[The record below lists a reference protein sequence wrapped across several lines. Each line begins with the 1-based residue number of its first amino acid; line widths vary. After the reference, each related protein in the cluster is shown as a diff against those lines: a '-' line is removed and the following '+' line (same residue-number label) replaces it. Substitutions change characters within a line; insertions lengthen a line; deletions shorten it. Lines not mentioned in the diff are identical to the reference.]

1 MAMGDIYECYE
12 CHNIYRALCAL
23 DTKQCKRGTC
33 LSADVHLYKGTD
45 VVPGK
50 NVNEQLK
57 VKEEKEHH
65 EAMIA
70 FKEAT
75 KEDEEPSGL
84 IFSEVSEVSNDEEKQ
99 QKTFSG
105 GAVFDPEDEFMA
117 ILKDLGLKNKIKS
130 ITAMFYGGDIDSP
143 AWMNRCLKLAGVDK
157 AKRRLAIA
165 TKFGKVPPSLGLA
178 DDEDDEDDEMAEKP
192 KKDKDASPIKLALNQ
207 VKQQK
212 ADELLNVAA
221 EAEIAKYQ
229 AQIDAAKNVKQG
241 VASGSDVLP
250 IPVTDDKGAPM
261 IDAKTGKVVTM
272 EVPRGEAMFYFMNQK
287 RGGNSGEGSF
297 MEKFMLMQQDQMNKM
312 QLLLADSAKKG
323 NDDPKR
329 DAEMKY
335 WQQKSDDERKRN
347 DEYIKNLQAER
358 EKTMATL
365 YDVREK
371 HLTEKLE
378 ENTKTIQ
385 YYASR
390 GPEQF
395 LEELMSKIK
404 LGERMGLTSTDAV
417 KTRGKIQADVAGT
430 ITDEGKE
437 AAKEVRGIAK
447 GLATEIL
454 DAIREERKK
463 NGKKGVEIEP
473 TEEEKQLLYHKLVD
487 KIEAEKDNL
496 IKQKNALDAQRAE
509 LDAEIKKR
517 SNVVS
522 QQAAKPEQIPPT
534 PEPPKSNPAEG
545 IGMVPD
551 EPKKEE
557 PKPEPKPEPKKEP
570 KMESPKVETTATL
583 DGKPIEGEG
592 NVGEH

>member
-12 CHNIYRALCAL
+12 CHNIYRALCTL

-45 VVPGK
+45 VVAGK
-50 NVNEQLK
+50 NINEQLK
-57 VKEEKEHH
+57 VKEDKEHH

-70 FKEAT
+70 YKEAN
-75 KEDEEPSGL
+75 KGDEEQSGI
-84 IFSEVSEVSNDEEKQ
+84 IFSEVSEVANDEEKQ

-165 TKFGKVPPSLGLA
+165 TKFGKVPPSLGLG
-178 DDEDDEDDEMAEKP
+178 DDEEDEDDEMSEKP
-192 KKDKDASPIKLALNQ
+192 KKDKGASPIKDAMNQ

-212 ADELLNVAA
+212 ADELLNFAA
-221 EAEIAKYQ
+221 EAEIAKFQ
-229 AQIDAAKNVKQG
+229 AQIDAARNVKHG
-241 VASGSDVLP
+241 AASGSEVIP
-250 IPVTDDKGAPM
+250 IPVTDDKGAPL

-272 EVPRGEAMFYFMNQK
+272 EVPRGEAMFYYMNQK
-287 RGGNSGEGSF
+287 RGGNQGEGSF
-297 MEKFMLMQQDQMNKM
+297 MEKFLLQQQDQLAKLQ
-312 QLLLADSAKKG
+312 QLMLENAKKG
-323 NDDPKR
+323 TDDPKR

-395 LEELMSKIK
+395 IEELMNKIK
-404 LGERMGLTSTDAV
+404 LGERIGLVSTDSA
-417 KTRGKIQADVAGT
+417 KQRGKIQADVAGT
-430 ITDEGKE
+430 IADEGKE
-437 AAKEVRGIAK
+437 TAKEVRGIAK
-447 GLATEIL
+447 GLAQELL
-454 DAIREERKK
+454 DAVREERKK
-463 NGKKGVEIEP
+463 NGKKGVEVEP
-473 TEEEKQLLYHKLVD
+473 TDEEKRQLYIKLAD

-509 LDAEIKKR
+509 LDNEIKKR
-517 SNVVS
+517 SDVIS
-522 QQAAKPEQIPPT
+522 QQHTKTEQQPPT

-551 EPKKEE
+551 EPKKEA
-557 PKPEPKPEPKKEP
+557 PKEEPKKDEP
-570 KMESPKVETTATL
+570 KIELPKVPKVETVATL
-583 DGKPIEGEG
+583 DGQPVEGDG
-592 NVGEH
+592 NVGQH